1 MDARTRSTL
10 TTRPLDTDETHTLR
24 GLLTYAATI
33 PAFVALL
40 AAPSIV
46 IALAL
51 GALTALVL
59 DRALGLV

>member
-1 MDARTRSTL
+1 MDARTRYTP
-10 TTRPLDTDETHTLR
+10 TTRPLDTDETYTLR
-24 GLLTYAATI
+24 GLLTYAATV

-40 AAPSIV
+40 TAPGV
-46 IALAL
+46 VLALAL